1 MKLTYCEMTLE
12 MFTKTYSINPIIVA
26 IDIPVWDYSVRCC
39 PWVMDH
45 DRLAVSA
52 FGEPYP
58 RWDQT
63 LHLHLTCNFL
73 GCILELLQRRLLER
87 RSYKVPLLPYEDRSE
102 EFKAIGSAFKQ
113 NFALQRHLAISF
125 ILTFMAPRAFSVG
138 R

>member
-1 MKLTYCEMTLE
+1 MSGDDDDNVQAY
-12 MFTKTYSINPIIVA
+12 VA
-26 IDIPVWDYSVRCC
+26 S
-39 PWVMDH
+39 
-45 DRLAVSA
+45 
-52 FGEPYP
+52 
-58 RWDQT
+58 
-63 LHLHLTCNFL
+63 L
-73 GCILELLQRRLLER
+73 GTSSEKKLLQRRLLER